1 MKQIFRKDF
10 TKRDIIIDSGGIGGA
25 LVCLLLGWYIRASNE
40 LTELTT
46 EAWQEFRHWVFISDC
61 FMIAGSILVCVVC
74 IYNLIQN
81 IKREQIAK

>member
-10 TKRDIIIDSGGIGGA
+10 TRRDKIIDIGGLGGA

-46 EAWQEFRHWVFISDC
+46 EAWQEFRHWIFISDC

-81 IKREQIAK
+81 IKREQNAK

>member
-10 TKRDIIIDSGGIGGA
+10 TKQDIIIDIGGIGGA
-25 LVCLLLGWYIRASNE
+25 LVCLLLGWYIRATHE
-40 LTELTT
+40 LTVLTA

-61 FMIAGSILVCVVC
+61 LMIAGSILVCVVC

-81 IKREQIAK
+81 IKREQKGK